1 MTTKT
6 VATFDTGNIEF
17 QLDIDEATGLV
28 TAIRCINGSDHA
40 VTGTVTR
47 VDTGRTASGTFDP
60 GTTTINVPTGQQSR
74 LATYIDA
81 RGHLVGLAMTFE
93 G

>member
-6 VATFDTGNIEF
+6 VATFANGSIEF
-17 QLDIDEATGLV
+17 QVDIDEANGYV

-40 VTGTVTR
+40 VTGSVTR
-47 VDTGRTASGTFDP
+47 VDNGRKASGTFDP

-81 RGHLVGLAMTFE
+81 RGHLSGLALAFE